1 MLSPADGKKD
11 FSHYTLF
18 LKHLYPLLCSFFKL
32 LLPISMHTRFTH
44 LVIHLMTLHILHNT
58 HAYHH
63 PSIPNFLI
71 FFPTTFSFSTP
82 HIHFFFK
89 TPMRHISISSLFSI
103 SSLPSSMCSICS
115 SSSVCHPKTFNFK
128 ILKMG

>member
-18 LKHLYPLLCSFFKL
+18 LKHLYPLLCSFFNL
-32 LLPISMHTRFTH
+32 FLPISMHTRFTH
-44 LVIHLMTLHILHNT
+44 LVIHLMALHILHNT

-71 FFPTTFSFSTP
+71 FFPTIFSLSTP
-82 HIHFFFK
+82 HIHFFLN
-89 TPMRHISISSLFSI
+89 TRENHFSH
-103 SSLPSSMCSICS
+103 LPSPFHR
-115 SSSVCHPKTFNFK
+115 CHHQCVVFALHRQFATPRPST
-128 ILKMG
+128 LKF